1 MGGGDSGGLSGCPL
15 RCAKSYRIGVKVKAP
30 IDRIDGVETCRVDDG
45 QVAGLQRWVEPDE
58 LVFCVSVS

>member
-1 MGGGDSGGLSGCPL
+1 MPIAV
-15 RCAKSYRIGVKVKAP
+15 REVYRIGVKVKAP
-30 IDRIDGVETCRVDDG
+30 LDRIDGVETCRVDDG